1 MESLG
6 EYIRKNYKDNSFEL
20 EKNFDLLYNENPLFK
35 KIVNSL
41 DIEKSKLINNTSK
54 IKDSCKQLENC
65 MKCKNIL
72 ECKNEVNGYVYY
84 PTIENDDVVFSY
96 IMCKHKRKLEEKN
109 AYQKNITL
117 FEMPKE
123 AVNASMK
130 DIDTEDKNRYE
141 TIIWLKN
148 FLDDYKKGSAKKGLY
163 LTGNFG
169 CGKTYLICAMLNELA
184 KRNKKIAIVYY
195 PDFLRSLK
203 ESMYEDNY
211 SNRFNEI
218 KKAEL
223 LLIDDIGAET
233 TTAWSRD
240 EILGTILQYR
250 MQEGLITFFTSNF
263 NLDELEEHFSIS
275 KNGIERVKARR
286 IMERIKQLTDCI
298 TMVSENRRKWGY
310 YGK

>member
-6 EYIRKNYKDNSFEL
+6 EYIKKNYRDNSQKL
-20 EKNFDLLYNENPLFK
+20 EKNFDTLYEENPLFK

-41 DIEKSKLINNTSK
+41 DIEKSKLVNNTSK
-54 IKDSCKQLENC
+54 IEDSCRQLEKC
-65 MKCKNIL
+65 MKCKNIMD
-72 ECKNEVNGYVYY
+72 CKNEVSGYVYY
-84 PTIENDDVVFSY
+84 PSIENDEVVFSY
-96 IMCKHKRKLEEKN
+96 IMCKHKKKLEEKT
-109 AYQKNITL
+109 AYLKNITL

-123 AVNASMK
+123 VVNASMK
-130 DIDTEDKNRYE
+130 DIDTEDENRFE
-141 TIIWLKN
+141 TIIWIKN
-148 FLDDYKKGSAKKGLY
+148 FLDNYKKGNAKKGLY

-184 KRNKKIAIVYY
+184 KKGHKIAIVYY

-203 ESMYEDNY
+203 ESLYDNDY
-211 SNRFNEI
+211 TSKFNEI

-233 TTAWSRD
+233 TTQWGRD

-263 NLDELEEHFSIS
+263 DLKDLEEHFSFS
-275 KNGIERVKARR
+275 KAGIEKVKARR
-286 IMERIKQLTDCI
+286 IMERIKQLTECI
-298 TMVSENRRKWGY
+298 NMVSENRRK
-310 YGK
+310 

>member
-6 EYIRKNYKDNSFEL
+6 EYIKKNYHDNSYKL
-20 EKNFDLLYNENPLFK
+20 EKNFDTLYEENPLFK

-41 DIEKSKLINNTSK
+41 DVEKNKLVANTSK
-54 IKDSCKQLENC
+54 IEDSCKQLEKC

-84 PTIENDDVVFSY
+84 PSIENDEVVFSY
-96 IMCKHKRKLEEKN
+96 IMCKHKKKLEEKT
-109 AYQKNITL
+109 AYLKNITL

-123 AVNASMK
+123 VANASMK
-130 DIDTEDKNRYE
+130 DIDTEDKNRFE
-141 TIIWLKN
+141 TIIWIKN
-148 FLDDYKKGSAKKGLY
+148 FIDDYKKGNAKKGLY

-184 KRNKKIAIVYY
+184 KKDHKVVVIYY
-195 PDFLRSLK
+195 PEFLRTLK
-203 ESMYEDNY
+203 ESLYDNDY
-211 SNRFNEI
+211 SNKFNEI

-233 TTAWSRD
+233 TTAWGRD

-263 NLDELEEHFSIS
+263 SLEDLEEHFSFS
-275 KNGIERVKARR
+275 KNGTEKVKARR
-286 IMERIKQLTDCI
+286 IMERIKQLTECI
-298 TMVSENRRKWGY
+298 TMVSENRRK
-310 YGK
+310 

>member
-6 EYIRKNYKDNSFEL
+6 EYIKKNYHDNSYKL
-20 EKNFDLLYNENPLFK
+20 EKNFDTLYEENPLFK

-41 DIEKSKLINNTSK
+41 DVEKNKLVANTSK
-54 IKDSCKQLENC
+54 IEDSCKQLEKC

-84 PTIENDDVVFSY
+84 PSIENDEVVFSY
-96 IMCKHKRKLEEKN
+96 IMCKHKKKLEEKT
-109 AYQKNITL
+109 AYLKNITL
-117 FEMPKE
+117 FDMPKE
-123 AVNASMK
+123 VVNASMK
-130 DIDTEDKNRYE
+130 DIDTGDENRFE

-148 FLDDYKKGSAKKGLY
+148 FIDDYKKGNAKKGLY

-184 KRNKKIAIVYY
+184 KKDHKVVVIYY
-195 PDFLRSLK
+195 PEFLRSLK
-203 ESMYEDNY
+203 ESLYDNDY
-211 SNRFNEI
+211 SNKFNEI

-233 TTAWSRD
+233 TTAWGRD

-263 NLDELEEHFSIS
+263 SLDDLEEHFSFS
-275 KNGIERVKARR
+275 KNGTEKVKARR

-298 TMVSENRRKWGY
+298 TMVSENRRK
-310 YGK
+310 